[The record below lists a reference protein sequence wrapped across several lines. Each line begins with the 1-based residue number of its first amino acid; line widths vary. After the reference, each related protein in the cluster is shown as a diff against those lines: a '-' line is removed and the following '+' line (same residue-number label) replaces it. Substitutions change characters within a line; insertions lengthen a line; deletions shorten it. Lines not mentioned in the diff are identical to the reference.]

1 MMANHTPLQAID
13 ISQLFTTLQ
22 SEIKQIVKSE
32 LKSLTTKQPKELLT
46 VKEVSEHYG
55 MTISY
60 WRKQIFNRIIPIVKM
75 GKSVRL
81 KRADIERFIEDN
93 KIEG

>member
-1 MMANHTPLQAID
+1 MVNNQPIQAID
-13 ISQLFTTLQ
+13 LNQLFATLQ
-22 SEIKQIVKSE
+22 DEVRKTVKAE
-32 LKSLTTKQPKELLT
+32 LQSLNAKPAKELLT
-46 VKEVSEHYG
+46 PRETAEEFG
-55 MTISY
+55 MTESY
-60 WRKQIFNRIIPIVKM
+60 WRKQIFNKTIPIVKM

>member
-22 SEIKQIVKSE
+22 SEIKQIVRSE
-32 LKSLTTKQPKELLT
+32 LKSLTTNQPKELLT
-46 VKEVSEHYG
+46 VKEVSKYYG
-55 MTISY
+55 MTESY
-60 WRKQIFNRIIPIVKM
+60 WRKQIFNKTIPIVKM

-81 KRADIERFIEDN
+81 RRKDIEAFIEDN
-93 KIEG
+93 EVA

>member
-1 MMANHTPLQAID
+1 MMANHPQVQAID

-22 SEIKQIVKSE
+22 SEIKQIVRSE
-32 LKSLTTKQPKELLT
+32 LESLTTNQPKELLT
-46 VKEVSEHYG
+46 VKEVSKYYG
-55 MTISY
+55 MTESY
-60 WRKQIFNRIIPIVKM
+60 WRKQIFNRTIPIVKM